1 MSNKK
6 IIGLGIVIAIFLAC
20 VPLMVKSPYYMSI
33 LIMAGLNAILAMTFI
48 MMLRTGLISLSIAA
62 FWGMGAYAST
72 MLVMKLHV
80 SFWLALPAS
89 IIIVGIVALFIG
101 FLFVR
106 NAGFG
111 FIMLTAV
118 LGMLIVVVFGNTPLL
133 GGYTG
138 IQSIPPPNPV
148 NIPFFPSIEFASKTP
163 FYYMILIFVTLVI
176 AVFSAFYTAWTGRA
190 WMAIGL
196 NRRLAESLGVNV
208 FRYRLLAFVVASAT
222 AALAGSFYAHYI
234 GAVIPDTF
242 GIFKTIYVHI
252 YAIFG
257 GVGFAIL
264 GPVVGSFVMT
274 FVPELLR
281 VTKTI
286 EPIITGAIL
295 ILTILLLPKG
305 ILSLWTLRRS
315 ALCRGE
321 GTVRT
326 DNNKKIESPLR
337 FKEKSEGNV
346 LLQVR
351 ELSKHFGGL
360 VALDKLDIDI
370 IDSEVLGVIGPN
382 GAGKTTLLNVIS
394 GFFPATDGKVV
405 FDSMDITMLKA
416 HQVAQIGISR
426 TFQASTLFMNLSVLD
441 NVFIGYHM
449 RYETDIWKRLLRTP
463 AALKEEKT
471 LKLRAEEILEFMG
484 LAPLKGELAK
494 NLPYGHQK
502 VLSVCV
508 ALATSPKLLLL
519 DEPVTGMNPIEIQ
532 TMMNIIRRIRDSG
545 ITITIVEHNMKTVV
559 NLCDRLIVL
568 NYGQKI
574 AEGLPVA
581 ILENEEVIEAYLGE
595 KEAEGDVA

>member
-1 MSNKK
+1 
-6 IIGLGIVIAIFLAC
+6 
-20 VPLMVKSPYYMSI
+20 
-33 LIMAGLNAILAMTFI
+33 
-48 MMLRTGLISLSIAA
+48 
-62 FWGMGAYAST
+62 
-72 MLVMKLHV
+72 
-80 SFWLALPAS
+80 
-89 IIIVGIVALFIG
+89 
-101 FLFVR
+101 
-106 NAGFG
+106 
-111 FIMLTAV
+111 
-118 LGMLIVVVFGNTPLL
+118 
-133 GGYTG
+133 
-138 IQSIPPPNPV
+138 
-148 NIPFFPSIEFASKTP
+148 
-163 FYYMILIFVTLVI
+163 MILIFVTLVI
-176 AVFSAFYTAWTGRA
+176 AVFSAFYAAWTGRA

-242 GIFKTIYVHI
+242 GIFKTIYVHV

-257 GVGFAIL
+257 GIGFAIL

-305 ILSLWTLRRS
+305 VLSLWTLRRS
-315 ALCRGE
+315 ASCRGE
-321 GTVRT
+321 GTIRT
-326 DNNKKIESPLR
+326 DNKDNKIESPLKSR
-337 FKEKSEGNV
+337 ETSEGNV

-394 GFFPATDGKVV
+394 GFFPATGGKVV
-405 FDSMDITMLKA
+405 FDGRGITMLKA
-416 HQVAQIGISR
+416 HQVAQMGISR
-426 TFQASTLFMNLSVLD
+426 TFQASNLFMNLSVLD

-463 AALKEEKT
+463 AALKEEKM

-484 LAPLKGELAK
+484 LAPLRGELAK

-532 TMMNIIRRIRDSG
+532 TMIDLIRRIRDSG

-574 AEGLPVA
+574 AEGLPVE